1 MKNPSKLHKLLRKQM
16 EKAILEYRMIEKG
29 DRVMVGVS
37 GGVDSLVLIKLLAER
52 KKYVELDF
60 SLTAVHVD
68 LGFEKVKGNQKRLGD
83 FIKNLGIEYCIIPTQ
98 ISKAALAPDASKNP
112 CFICSHYRRKK
123 IYEAAHQEQC
133 NKIAYGHHKDDIIE
147 TLLMN
152 ILYSR
157 KIEAMNPVQEVFKR
171 KMYIIRPLTY
181 VYEHSIKKF
190 AQESNF
196 PYLKSGCPVDGATR
210 RDTVKAII
218 RNLEKKEKKANIK
231 ENIFKSLRHV
241 NVSFAPWSLDS
252 KKKDKR

>member
-1 MKNPSKLHKLLRKQM
+1 M

-37 GGVDSLVLIKLLAER
+37 GGVDSLVLVKLLKER
-52 KKYVELDF
+52 KNYIEPDF
-60 SLTAVHVD
+60 SITAVHID
-68 LGFEKVKGNQKRLGD
+68 LGFEKVKEYQEKLED
-83 FIKNLGIEYCIIPTQ
+83 FIRSLGIEYRTIATQ
-98 ISKAALAPDASKNP
+98 ISKAAFDPEASKNP

-123 IYEAAHQEQC
+123 IYEAAHQEKC

-157 KIEAMNPVQEVFKR
+157 KIEAMSPVQEVFKG
-171 KMYIIRPLTY
+171 KMYIIRPFTY

-190 AQESNF
+190 ARETHL
-196 PYLKSGCPVDGATR
+196 PLLKTGCPVDGTTR

-218 RNLEKKEKKANIK
+218 QNLEKKEKKANIK

-241 NVSFAPWSLDS
+241 NVSFNSQSLH
-252 KKKDKR
+252 DKG

>member
-37 GGVDSLVLIKLLAER
+37 GGVDSLTLLKLLMER
-52 KKYVELDF
+52 KNYLALDF

-68 LGFEKVKGNQKRLGD
+68 LGFEKVKGYQKRLED
-83 FIKNLGIEYCIIPTQ
+83 FVKSLGMEYHLISTQ
-98 ISKAALAPDASKNP
+98 ISKAALAPDATKNP

-123 IYEAAHQEQC
+123 IYEAAHREKC

-157 KIEAMNPVQEVFKR
+157 KIEAMNPVQEVFKGN
-171 KMYIIRPLTY
+171 MFIIRPLTY
-181 VYEHSIKKF
+181 VYENSIKKF
-190 AQESNF
+190 ARESHF
-196 PYLKSGCPVDGATR
+196 PLLKTGCPVDGTTR
-210 RDTVKAII
+210 RETVKAII
-218 RNLEKKEKKANIK
+218 KNLEKKEKKSNIK

-241 NVSFAPWSLDS
+241 NVSFSSQSLNN
-252 KKKDKR
+252 KDKG

>member
-37 GGVDSLVLIKLLAER
+37 GGVDSLSLIKLLRER
-52 KKYVELDF
+52 KEYVEPDF
-60 SLTAVHVD
+60 SLTAVHID
-68 LGFEKVKGNQKRLGD
+68 LGFGTNKRYQKNLEE
-83 FIKNLGIEYCIIPTQ
+83 FFKNLGVEYRIISTQ
-98 ISKAALAPDASKNP
+98 ISKAALAPDATKNP

-157 KIEAMNPVQEVFKR
+157 KIEAMSPVQEVFKGR
-171 KMYIIRPLTY
+171 MYIIRPLTY
-181 VYEHSIKKF
+181 VYEHLIKTF
-190 AQESNF
+190 AEENNF
-196 PYLKSGCPVDGATR
+196 PVIKSGCPVDGKTR

-218 RNLEKKEKKANIK
+218 RDLQKKEKKANIK

-241 NVSFAPWSLDS
+241 NVSFNSPSLQ
-252 KKKDKR
+252 DKG